1 MRTLPT
7 SIGNRHS
14 LLLVG
19 ALCLAMLAACD
30 QDRRF
35 QNAPEV
41 TVSGSPEAVSPSSNG
56 ATAPSANANGM
67 RAPKLDNFPK
77 DGQLP
82 ADHPPVGAGINPTD
96 QAPRPR
102 VASTGGKVNSY
113 GTTGPLRWKAPE
125 SWDGVQPSSS
135 MRLAEYHAP
144 GPDGSEPAV
153 MSIFFFGPG
162 GGGGVD
168 ANIDRWVGQFSQPD
182 GTSSAKAAKRTERQ
196 VNGMKVHLIDVS
208 GTYSAG
214 AAMVQG
220 SAGSKENQRVLGA
233 IVEAPGGL
241 FFFKLLGPKET
252 MAKQEANFN
261 AFVES
266 FQPGS

>member
-1 MRTLPT
+1 MRTLPIYT
-7 SIGNRHS
+7 GNRQS
-14 LLLVG
+14 LLLTG
-19 ALCLAMLAACD
+19 AFCLAMLAACD

-35 QNAPEV
+35 QDAPEV
-41 TVSGSPEAVSPSSNG
+41 TVKGSPEAV
-56 ATAPSANANGM
+56 APSANAQGTPAANAGGM
-67 RAPKLDNFPK
+67 RAPALESIPK

-82 ADHPPVGAGINPTD
+82 ADHPPVGAGVNPTD

-102 VASTGGKVNSY
+102 VASTGGKVNTY
-113 GTTGPLRWKAPE
+113 GTTGPLRWKAPD

-182 GTSSAKAAKRTERQ
+182 GTPSAKAAKRSERQ

-241 FFFKLLGPKET
+241 FFFKLLGPKVT
-252 MAKQEANFN
+252 MDKQEANFN

>member
-1 MRTLPT
+1 MMRIAYISSSAALLTGAL
-7 SIGNRHS
+7 

-19 ALCLAMLAACD
+19 CD
-30 QDRRF
+30 QDKRF

-41 TVSGSPEAVSPSSNG
+41 TASNSPEAVTP
-56 ATAPSANANGM
+56 ANAGAGTDPASGQVQ
-67 RAPKLDNFPK
+67 RAPKLDNIPK
-77 DGQLP
+77 SGQLP
-82 ADHPPVGAGINPTD
+82 ADHPPVGAGVNPTD
-96 QAPRPR
+96 KAPRPR
-102 VASTGGKVNSY
+102 VASTGGKVNTY
-113 GTTGPLRWKAPE
+113 GSTGPLLWKAPDA
-125 SWDGVQPSSS
+125 WDGVKPSSS

-182 GTSSAKAAKRTERQ
+182 GTSSAKAAKRTLRE

-233 IVEAPGGL
+233 IVEAPAGL

-252 MAKQEANFN
+252 MTAQEANFN

-266 FQPGS
+266 FRPGN